1 MGRSISFSSR
11 QMKIKPR
18 PLVGTKTFI
27 KEKQREMRDHEWS
40 EAVGKPL
47 IEALRGN
54 LLDKQT

>member
-1 MGRSISFSSR
+1 MGRSISFSSS

-40 EAVGKPL
+40 DQVGKPL

-54 LLDKQT
+54 RPKSM